1 MGMDEIDIYNNID
14 LLIKKL
20 DEERIQRKIQ
30 FILDIRG
37 YLIVNKLK

>member
-30 FILDIRG
+30 FILDIKG